1 MKGEVVHFVT
11 ALVYIK
17 VHGNNIHINSHPGTT
32 FLVASDN
39 GDSNFSQ

>member
-17 VHGNNIHINSHPGTT
+17 VHGNNTHINSFPGTT
-32 FLVASDN
+32 LLVATDN
-39 GDSNFSQ
+39 GASNFSQ